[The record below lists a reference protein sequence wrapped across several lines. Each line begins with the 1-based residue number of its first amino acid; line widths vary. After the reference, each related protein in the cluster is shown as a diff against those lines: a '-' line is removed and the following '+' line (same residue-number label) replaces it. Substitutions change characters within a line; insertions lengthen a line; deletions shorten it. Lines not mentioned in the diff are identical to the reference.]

1 MSTGRGLDV
10 ALGNGAVVDSVGL
23 LQTASTE
30 ILVVDL
36 ISCLLEVLQVSPG
49 GGGGERGREERRG
62 GRGGGEWE
70 GGREWERRGGSGRG
84 GERW

>member
-1 MSTGRGLDV
+1 M
-10 ALGNGAVVDSVGL
+10 DSVGL

-49 GGGGERGREERRG
+49 GGEREGGEEGRERRGRVGGREGMGEERRG
-62 GRGGGEWE
+62 EVVMEEVAVVKVVMVRGGCE
-70 GGREWERRGGSGRG
+70 GRR
-84 GERW
+84 